1 MKGAIIGDI
10 VGSIYEW
17 HNIKT
22 KDFPLFAPNCSFT
35 DDSIMTLAVGRAFL
49 NCTDEADSPEELVY
63 QMRLFGHM
71 YPHGGYGGR
80 FKQWLRAEEPHPYN
94 SFGNGAAMRCSP
106 RYWASATPSASA
118 GTATPSPS
126 SPAASRRATTAY
138 PTRCGSRR
146 GSSSPSG
153 WTTWYVPSTSATTST
168 KAKKTPVG
176 VPTGVFSCQPPCYRP
191 FKRWCLLCSVCRK
204 SR

>member
-22 KDFPLFAPNCSFT
+22 KDFPLFAPNCFFT

-49 NCTDEADSPEELVY
+49 NCTDEADFPEELVY

-80 FKQWLRAEEPHPYN
+80 FKQWLRAEDPQPYN

-106 RYWASATPSASA
+106 AGMIASSLEEAEDLGQRTAEVTHNHPHTRQPQPAWPGRRIGSAPPPACAYYNGHA
-118 GTATPSPS
+118 G
-126 SPAASRRATTAY
+126 R
-138 PTRCGSRR
+138 
-146 GSSSPSG
+146 
-153 WTTWYVPSTSATTST
+153 T
-168 KAKKTPVG
+168 KRH
-176 VPTGVFSCQPPCYRP
+176 RP
-191 FKRWCLLCSVCRK
+191 FKRRCLLCSVCRK